1 MVCNPEERLYPA
13 SRCSAIRN
21 QVITEA
27 TYFFLGVDEANH
39 VCRYQF
45 NLPTLTRTMGF
56 TGYEAQLMSAPPY
69 IAGGSFILAN
79 AQRKTNDGRRSNHDD
94 RRLESL

>member
-1 MVCNPEERLYPA
+1 MVCNPEERPYAA
-13 SRCSAIRN
+13 SRCSAIQF

-27 TYFFLGVDEANH
+27 TYFFGALTKLIMSAGTK
-39 VCRYQF
+39 F

-69 IAGGSFILAN
+69 VAGGSFILAN
-79 AQRKTNDGRRSNHDD
+79 A
-94 RRLESL
+94 

>member
-1 MVCNPEERLYPA
+1 M
-13 SRCSAIRN
+13 SAG
-21 QVITEA
+21 TK
-27 TYFFLGVDEANH
+27 
-39 VCRYQF
+39 F